1 MQSESPWLGRSIISR
16 ARPVNANCNGGEAL
30 LQLVAPMVANG
41 PCMSGG
47 RTAELS

>member
-1 MQSESPWLGRSIISR
+1 MQSESPWVGRSIVSR
-16 ARPVNANCNGGEAL
+16 CRAVNANWNGGEAL
-30 LQLVAPMVANG
+30 LQLVAPVVANG